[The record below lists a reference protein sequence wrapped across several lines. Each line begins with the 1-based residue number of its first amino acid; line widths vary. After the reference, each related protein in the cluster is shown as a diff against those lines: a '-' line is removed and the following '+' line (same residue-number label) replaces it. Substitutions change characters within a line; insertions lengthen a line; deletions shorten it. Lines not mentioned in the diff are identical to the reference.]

1 MIKISEINFSYDG
14 DEVDVYGCHFTADGD
29 YDRIEDFFDI
39 DMSDI
44 AKVYDNEEILN
55 CFTKSKECAILGV
68 QAGALPDNITPEKH
82 IRHEIIDLKCK
93 LKRCMNGLESINL
106 NRQIAR
112 LENELIRMG
121 RSDFHDTK
129 R

>member
-1 MIKISEINFSYDG
+1 MIKISEMKFSYNG
-14 DEVDVYGCHFTADGD
+14 EELDVYGCHFTADGE
-29 YDRIEDFFDI
+29 YSRKEDFLTNYEL
-39 DMSDI
+39 DI
-44 AKVYDNEEILN
+44 AKVYDNEEVLD
-55 CFTKSKECAILGV
+55 CFIKLKECAILGV
-68 QAGALPDNITPEKH
+68 KAGALPDNIAPEKH

-93 LKRCMNGLESINL
+93 LKRCRNGLESINL